1 MVESAQFLES
11 LEHDNPD
18 RLRFTIKPG
27 LYENLEIGF
36 RGQVMCVPMAE
47 VLVFARR
54 WEVDLKAQRAGQKDT
69 TTLALF
75 PYPLMNVNLNDPDVR
90 NLRWWPDD

>member
-18 RLRFTIKPG
+18 RPRFTIKPG
-27 LYENLEIGF
+27 VYESLEIGF
-36 RGQVMCVPMAE
+36 CGRFICLPMAE
-47 VLVFARR
+47 VLTFARR
-54 WEVDLKAQRAGQKDT
+54 WEADLQAQRAERKGA

-75 PYPLMNVNLNDPDVR
+75 PYPLMSVKMNDPDVR
-90 NLRWWPDD
+90 DLCWWPDD